1 MAENQEKSTLGGVEV
16 LGASDVEA
24 RRAFLKGCAKYA
36 VAMPPAVTL
45 LLSAN
50 PASSE
55 HTTANCSVICANPSD
70 PDPACHC
77 VPETEP
83 LSGDSSLLSPEEIE
97 FLQN

>member
-50 PASSE
+50 
-55 HTTANCSVICANPSD
+55 HANSAPPQATCSFPLCLIGKA
-70 PDPACHC
+70 PDGFCGECEDGTP
-77 VPETEP
+77 PP
-83 LSGDSSLLSPEEIE
+83 G
-97 FLQN
+97 

>member
-1 MAENQEKSTLGGVEV
+1 MSGT
-16 LGASDVEA
+16 SDLEA

-55 HTTANCSVICANPSD
+55 HGPATCSIIICPNPSD
-70 PDPACHC
+70 EPQACHC
-77 VPETEP
+77 DDDDDDDDSVEESSS
-83 LSGDSSLLSPEEIE
+83 LSGDSSLLSPEDIE
-97 FLQN
+97 YLQNQ

>member
-50 PASSE
+50 PATSE
-55 HTTANCSVICANPSD
+55 HTSAACSVICPNPSEE
-70 PDPACHC
+70 PQACHC
-77 VPETEP
+77 VDETGAP
-83 LSGDSSLLSPEEIE
+83 LGGDPSLLDPEVI
-97 FLQN
+97 Q